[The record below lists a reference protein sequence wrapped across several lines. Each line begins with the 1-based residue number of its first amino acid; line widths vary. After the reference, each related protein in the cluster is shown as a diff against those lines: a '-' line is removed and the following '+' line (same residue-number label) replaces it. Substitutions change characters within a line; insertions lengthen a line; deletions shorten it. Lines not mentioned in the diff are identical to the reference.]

1 MTVRGRTRRR
11 ASLGVTVVALIAM
24 TACADLCANEI
35 LAEVPSPSG
44 ELRAVVFERDCGAT
58 TGFSVQVSILRRGEP
73 LSNVGGNAFT
83 ADAGHSLL
91 PPLEVRAEWESDRAL
106 RLTYDPR
113 LRTFTK
119 ESTVSGVTLI
129 YASTGSR

>member
-1 MTVRGRTRRR
+1 MTVSGRKRRR
-11 ASLGVTVVALIAM
+11 AALGVTLVALTAG
-24 TACADLCANEI
+24 TACADPCLNST

-58 TGFSVQVSILRRGEP
+58 TGFSVQVSILRRGER

-83 ADAGHSLL
+83 ADAGRSPL
-91 PPLEVRAEWESDRAL
+91 PLKVEAQWDSDRAL
-106 RLTYDPR
+106 RLTCDPR

-119 ESTVSGVTLI
+119 ESAVSGVTLI
-129 YASTGSR
+129 YAPTGSR